1 MIDMKKSVKIFAA
14 VMVLVISLASFKM
27 FAFASVKT
35 GETEVSLLQEGDFN
49 IYDKNLHNNSSIQYG
64 LFSAKTADEYIYE
77 NLLECSENFN
87 IYSYKISLDKFADIY
102 ANVINDNPDL
112 FYVSSSVSY
121 RYTNDN
127 YIYDIQPRY
136 SMTAEEITDAKVIFN
151 NGVNEALSHIDNSM
165 DDVQKALV
173 MHDYICDKATYPVL
187 NSAADD
193 KEIYHSAYGLFYDGN
208 IVCAG
213 YALAYSYL
221 MNQLGIECKYVT
233 SSPMK
238 HAWNAIKI
246 NGQWYNVDIT
256 WDDMT
261 LYNNSMNLRGG
272 MFHTCFLKSNESFSG
287 GNGYYHYGGTTYGD
301 YQMNDTTYDNY
312 FWDDV
317 CTNINVVDGNY
328 YYFKYDGSSSKGYL
342 TKREPNGS
350 ETIVGTSIDCKNNKI
365 SGTTYDE
372 NGNAYHH
379 SIIDPIVRIVYL
391 DNRFYITSVLDI
403 ISVDLNGKCNKIL
416 SESNYCFGLGINGN
430 ELVYQ
435 IYSEWDNV
443 QLSKK
448 EYFKNY
454 LSTPSQSN
462 YNNYPDINNDGVIN
476 AKDYSLIIKQD

>member
-1 MIDMKKSVKIFAA
+1 MIAMKKSVKILA
-14 VMVLVISLASFKM
+14 VFLALIIALASYQM
-27 FAFASVKT
+27 FVFASVKS
-35 GETEVSLLQEGDFN
+35 GNTEVSLLQEGDFD
-49 IYDKNLHNNSSIQYG
+49 IYNNNLHWENSVQYG
-64 LFSAKTADEYIYE
+64 LFSTKTAEEYIYE
-77 NLLECSENFN
+77 SLLGCSTN
-87 IYSYKISLDKFADIY
+87 IDVYSYRIPLDTFADLY

-127 YIYDIQPRY
+127 YIYDVQPRY
-136 SMTAEEITDAKVIFN
+136 SMTSDEIAEAKIIFN

-165 DDVQKALV
+165 SDVQKALV

-213 YALAYSYL
+213 YSLAYSYL

-233 SSPMK
+233 SSPMS

-246 NGQWYNVDIT
+246 DDNWYNVDIT
-256 WDDMT
+256 WDDMS

-272 MFHTCFLKSNESFSG
+272 MFHTCFLKSNASFAG
-287 GNGYYHYGGTTYGD
+287 GNGYYHYGGTTYGN

-317 CTNINVVDGNY
+317 CTNINVINGNY
-328 YYFKYDGSSSKGYL
+328 YYFDYDGSSFRGNL
-342 TKREPNGS
+342 TMRTTGGN
-350 ETIVGTSIDCKNNKI
+350 ETVIGNSISCVNNKI

-372 NGNAYHH
+372 NGKAYYH
-379 SIIDPIVRIVYL
+379 SIIDPFVRIVYL
-391 DNRFYITSVLDI
+391 DNRFYITSVRKI
-403 ISVDLNGKCNKIL
+403 ISVDLDGKSNEIL
-416 SESNYCFGLGINGN
+416 NDSNYCFGLGIEDN
-430 ELVYQ
+430 ELIYQ
-435 IYSEWDNV
+435 RFSEWNSV
-443 QLSKK
+443 KLSKID
-448 EYFKNY
+448 YFNNH
-454 LSTPSQSN
+454 LSTPSQNN

-476 AKDYSLIIKQD
+476 AKDYSMIIKQS